1 MDNLQML
8 IDGRAPLHK
17 NAHVDTKRH
26 FKDKGYKEIPKL
38 NEDAPRELF
47 RSFYEEG
54 NMFYLTNDTLK
65 QQRTVYRVDDKF
77 LI

>member
-26 FKDKGYKEIPKL
+26 FKDKGYKEILP
-38 NEDAPRELF
+38 N
-47 RSFYEEG
+47 
-54 NMFYLTNDTLK
+54 
-65 QQRTVYRVDDKF
+65 
-77 LI
+77 